1 MSSILSTSLYS
12 STKANPSIVMANR
25 RYKRRRNA
33 PDTPGSLRS
42 SRRTRRRDRTASSQY
57 RPCVVSSDSAMRGV
71 QSRLFG
77 GVLTA
82 LLTLG
87 CIAFVLTASSITMGV
102 TFAFTIGTYSLA
114 ASIALLMSARQ
125 EELIHQPRQ
134 ITTDQHITDTTQ
146 KLSPQQRYLQEPT
159 HASFWDDADFME
171 KRVKPTTSGHNATDG
186 RL

>member
-1 MSSILSTSLYS
+1 
-12 STKANPSIVMANR
+12 
-25 RYKRRRNA
+25 
-33 PDTPGSLRS
+33 
-42 SRRTRRRDRTASSQY
+42 
-57 RPCVVSSDSAMRGV
+57 MRGV

-125 EELIHQPRQ
+125 EEVIHQFSQCVSEDDNEDP
-134 ITTDQHITDTTQ
+134 
-146 KLSPQQRYLQEPT
+146 PQQQQLAQQNDLHECLTTPFCDEVNVF
-159 HASFWDDADFME
+159 H
-171 KRVKPTTSGHNATDG
+171 KRVEPHTSGHHA
-186 RL
+186 

>member
-1 MSSILSTSLYS
+1 
-12 STKANPSIVMANR
+12 
-25 RYKRRRNA
+25 
-33 PDTPGSLRS
+33 
-42 SRRTRRRDRTASSQY
+42 
-57 RPCVVSSDSAMRGV
+57 MRGV

-125 EELIHQPRQ
+125 EEVIHQLTHSKTDHQIEDTPPAELPRQ
-134 ITTDQHITDTTQ
+134 HDQWQHDLLELNHT
-146 KLSPQQRYLQEPT
+146 P
-159 HASFWDDADFME
+159 FGDDNDFAH
-171 KRVKPTTSGHNATDG
+171 KRVEPHTSGHNATDG